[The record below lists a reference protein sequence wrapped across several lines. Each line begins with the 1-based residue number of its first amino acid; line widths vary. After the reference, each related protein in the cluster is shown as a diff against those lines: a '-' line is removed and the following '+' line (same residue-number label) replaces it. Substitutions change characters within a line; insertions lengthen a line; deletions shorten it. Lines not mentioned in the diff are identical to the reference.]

1 MYSSTSGAMV
11 RPNPKPNQ
19 ACVLMH
25 LGREGGL
32 FGEGAVRGA
41 AEMNLDD
48 GTAIE
53 GFDPVSYFDGVP
65 RMGKR
70 DRTTTH
76 QGAVYR
82 FFNNRNQMRFEKTPD
97 RFIPAY
103 GGFCAWGVLDDDDL
117 ESIQPGS
124 WKIVDDRLLFF
135 YKGYLGDGRRDWE
148 EAAAREGGDLILMK
162 QADVAWQKLATE

>member
-1 MYSSTSGAMV
+1 MIL
-11 RPNPKPNQ
+11 
-19 ACVLMH
+19 LM
-25 LGREGGL
+25 LAL
-32 FGEGAVRGA
+32 LLPVRGA